1 LSEKNDQVFNLS
13 ITEIWMVLAFILLL
27 LTGWQVWQL
36 TNANKALEQ
45 KVADFNGFN
54 EREKAIKDAT
64 QELKTR
70 LAEMG
75 LKNPDELMNKLVD
88 ASKARDEAGR
98 LKVLLTQ
105 KDDQLAALAA
115 IDKVL
120 QESGSKDKGEEAKR
134 LILETLMSYEQLK
147 KLVADQDSETQP
159 TDIIKRIGAMKAT
172 EQMLKTALKTEGDP
186 TAEQVKNIVEDAQAY
201 ADAEKAGLNPTS
213 LQKVNTDLKG
223 QVQFLQN
230 RLNRGKGGDLPPCW
244 ANPDTGKPEMF
255 LAVYLKENN
264 LTFEPAWP
272 ASRLVDAQALPGFT
286 DLMAN
291 TDRSYEDFMRA
302 TQAINAF
309 GNQNGCKYYVRLK
322 SQIQDAPTSDRRRI
336 QVEGNFYKVEVKRW

>member
-1 LSEKNDQVFNLS
+1 MSQKNDQVFNLS

-36 TNANKALEQ
+36 TNVNKALEK
-45 KVADFNGFN
+45 KVAKFSTLD
-54 EREKAIKDAT
+54 EREKAVKEAT
-64 QELKTR
+64 ETLKGR

-75 LKNPDELMNKLVD
+75 LKNPDEVISKLVD
-88 ASKARDEAGR
+88 VSKARDELGQ

-105 KDDQLAALAA
+105 KDDQLAALAT
-115 IDKVL
+115 IDKAL
-120 QESGSKDKGEEAKR
+120 QASGSKNKDEDAKR
-134 LILETLMSYEQLK
+134 LILETLMSYDQLK
-147 KLVADQDSETQP
+147 KLVADQDSEAQP
-159 TDIIKRIGAMKAT
+159 TDIIKRISTMKET
-172 EQMLKTALKTEGDP
+172 EQILKTALKIEGEL
-186 TAEQVKNIVEDAQAY
+186 TAERLLQVVKNSEAYVDA
-201 ADAEKAGLNPTS
+201 DKAGLNPTS
-213 LQKVNTDLKG
+213 LQKVNADLKG

-244 ANPDTGKPEMF
+244 ANPETGKPEMF

-272 ASRLVDAQALPGFT
+272 ASRISDAQSLPGFT

-291 TDRSYEDFMRA
+291 TMRNYEDFIRA
-302 TQAINAF
+302 TRAINAF
-309 GNQNGCKYYVRLK
+309 GNQNGCKYYVRIA
-322 SQIQDAPTSDRRRI
+322 SQIQDAPTSDKRRI